1 MTAPTPDPDPAP
13 APEPLGLVDLAA
25 RRLGG
30 MVLAANDEFF
40 APKEHLL
47 EPLPAVFDPH
57 AYADRGKV
65 MDGWETR
72 RSHDDG
78 NVDWCVVRLGVPG
91 VVEQVVVDTSFF
103 RGNFPEAFALEGCV
117 SQGPPTGDTT
127 WFALVERTP
136 LQGDAVQRFPVA
148 AAWRATHVRLSIFP
162 DGGVARLRVLGRGL
176 PDLHDLADASGRFD
190 LAAVVN
196 GGRAVACSD
205 AFFSSPTNLI
215 QIGDARD
222 MSDGWETRRRRGPG
236 EDLAV
241 LELAAAGVVE
251 RLEIDTTNFKGNYPD
266 RVVVEAL
273 HAPDVDPADLP
284 IDGWAT
290 LLPPTPLEPHQRH
303 VFDVTAD
310 SAEAT
315 HLRLRVLPDG
325 GVARLRAFG
334 PVTEDGWRQ
343 VGLRRLRTA
352 NPSAAGAALL
362 ACCGS
367 TRWVEQMLEVRP
379 FDDPE
384 QLQQVAGRIWDGL
397 APQDWL
403 EAFAAHPRIG
413 ERTTTKRWS
422 SDEQAGARTAEQAT
436 LDALEQGNRD
446 YEERFGH
453 VFLIRAAGRTADEM
467 LAALRERLDNDP
479 DTEVHV
485 AAAQQREIMALRL
498 DKLLREG
505 GA

>member
-1 MTAPTPDPDPAP
+1 MTDPVPEPA
-13 APEPLGLVDLAA
+13 PLGLVDLAA

-47 EPLPAVFDPH
+47 EPAPAVFDPH

-72 RSHDDG
+72 RSHDAD
-78 NVDWCVVRLGVPG
+78 NVDWCVIRLGVPG

-103 RGNFPEAFALEGCV
+103 RGNFPEAFGLDGCV
-117 SQGPPTGDTT
+117 SQGPPDDDTD
-127 WFALVERTP
+127 WFPLLERTP
-136 LQGDAVQRFPVA
+136 LQGDAVQRFAVA
-148 AAWRATHVRLSIFP
+148 TSWRATHVRLSIFP

-176 PDLHDLADASGRFD
+176 PDLRRRADATGRLD

-196 GGRAVACSD
+196 GGRAVDCSD

-236 EDLAV
+236 EDFAV
-241 LELAAAGVVE
+241 IELAAAGTVE

-273 HAPDVDPADLP
+273 HAPDEAPADLP
-284 IDGWAT
+284 DDGWTT
-290 LLPPTPLEPHQRH
+290 LLAPTAVEPHQRH
-303 VFDVTAD
+303 VFDVAD
-310 SAEAT
+310 ASVEAT

-334 PVTEDGWRQ
+334 PVSEDGWRR
-343 VGLRRLRTA
+343 VGLRMLRTA
-352 NPSAAGAALL
+352 TPSAAGAALL

-367 TRWVEQMLEVRP
+367 TRWVEQMLEARP
-379 FDDPE
+379 FADPE
-384 QLQQVAGRIWDGL
+384 QMQTVAAEIWDGL

-413 ERTTTKRWS
+413 ERTTTRRWS
-422 SDEQAGARTAEQAT
+422 SDEQAGTRTAEQAT

-453 VFLIRAAGRTADEM
+453 VFLIRAAGRSADEM
-467 LAALRERLDNDP
+467 LAALQQRLPNDP
-479 DTEVHV
+479 ETEIRV
-485 AAAQQREIMALRL
+485 AAVQQREITALRL

-505 GA
+505 GT